1 MELRKLDVLAAAEK
15 GVTFNV
21 VDAYGV
27 ETDLAISVV
36 GAGSR
41 VFKLEKAKND
51 QVIAQATQRRK
62 PLSDDEESELWCSLL
77 SKCTTGWEN
86 LELDGKALPFS
97 QENAMRVYTDF
108 PFIRSQVLEKIYDIK
123 GLLENL

>member
-15 GVTFNV
+15 GVTFNI

-51 QVIAQATQRRK
+51 QIIANAQQRRK
-62 PLSDDEESELWCSLL
+62 PLSDEEESDLWCNLL
-77 SKCTTGWEN
+77 AKCTTGWEN
-86 LELDGKALPFS
+86 LELDGKVLDFSFDNAL
-97 QENAMRVYTDF
+97 RIYTEF